1 MELTESSVVSLG
13 VEHATRERDYRRII
27 MLAMR
32 RSGVWRRSERLGFVV
47 FVEKMADLE
56 FIFAKIGGKFARIRI
71 CYIEFKSR
79 IFFFFILQ
87 LLLFS
92 NYTLRFSNRNSGI
105 NGW

>member
-56 FIFAKIGGKFARIRI
+56 FIFAKIGQGSGFVISSLRVKF
-71 CYIEFKSR
+71 
-79 IFFFFILQ
+79 FFFFILQ

>member
-56 FIFAKIGGKFARIRI
+56 FIFAKIGQGSGFVISSLRV
-71 CYIEFKSR
+71 EF
-79 IFFFFILQ
+79 FFFFILQ

>member
-56 FIFAKIGGKFARIRI
+56 FIFAKIGQGSGFIISNLRV
-71 CYIEFKSR
+71 E
-79 IFFFFILQ
+79 FFFFYSSASSFFKLYVEI
-87 LLLFS
+87 FE
-92 NYTLRFSNRNSGI
+92 
-105 NGW
+105 

>member
-47 FVEKMADLE
+47 FVEKMADFE
-56 FIFAKIGGKFARIRI
+56 FIFAKIGQGSGFVISSLRV
-71 CYIEFKSR
+71 E
-79 IFFFFILQ
+79 FFFFILQ

>member
-47 FVEKMADLE
+47 FAEKMADFE
-56 FIFAKIGGKFARIRI
+56 FIFAKIGQGSGFIISSLRV
-71 CYIEFKSR
+71 E
-79 IFFFFILQ
+79 FFFF
-87 LLLFS
+87 LF
-92 NYTLRFSNRNSGI
+92 FSFFFFQIIR
-105 NGW
+105 

>member
-47 FVEKMADLE
+47 FAEKMADLE
-56 FIFAKIGGKFARIRI
+56 FIFAKIGQGSGFIISSLRV
-71 CYIEFKSR
+71 E
-79 IFFFFILQ
+79 FFFF
-87 LLLFS
+87 LF
-92 NYTLRFSNRNSGI
+92 FSFFFFQIIR
-105 NGW
+105 

>member
-79 IFFFFILQ
+79 IFFFYSSASSFFKLYVEI
-87 LLLFS
+87 FE
-92 NYTLRFSNRNSGI
+92 
-105 NGW
+105 